1 MALLDSSEVAEVLG
15 VSAPRV
21 RQLAARGALPA
32 EKVGGSW
39 AFRKRDVEDFASARR
54 PEGRPLSAAMAWAVL
69 AELAGRDPGELPAYV
84 RSRARHNA
92 GRSLQELQPRLRNRA
107 EERELYAHPS
117 VIDGLLDDDRAVL
130 GGESAAQRHR
140 PLLMPRE
147 GAATLYVRR
156 SDADAIRRDHGL
168 VAPGPGR
175 DGNVR
180 LRVVPDDVWPF
191 DEWERVAWRPVVAV
205 DLLDASRGRDRLGE
219 AAAELITSARERRRN
234 GRA

>member
-1 MALLDSSEVAEVLG
+1 MWNVALLDSSEVAEALG

-21 RQLAARGALPA
+21 RQLAGHGALPA

-39 AFRKRDVEDFASARR
+39 VFRQRDVEDFASVRR
-54 PEGRPLSAAMAWAVL
+54 PQGRPLSAAMAWAVL

-92 GRSLQELQPRLRNRA
+92 VRSLHELQPRLRNRA
-107 EERELYAHPS
+107 EKRELYAHPS
-117 VIDGLLDDDRAVL
+117 VIDRLLDDERVVL
-130 GGESAAQRHR
+130 GGESAADCYGS
-140 PLLMPRE
+140 LLMPRE
-147 GAATLYVRR
+147 DAGTLYVRS

-168 VAPGPGR
+168 VAPGPGG

-180 LRVVPDDVWPF
+180 LLVVPDEVWPF
-191 DEWERVAWRPVVAV
+191 DECERVVWRPVVAV

-219 AAAELITSARERRRN
+219 AATEFISS
-234 GRA
+234 